1 MRQRMD
7 GELEQLRSN
16 MHRILSEQQQEF
28 AQAFGLSDEQSSSEV
43 NHCKKNQHCFIC
55 RCTFAKQRNQD
66 LSSKLRQEKFENAII
81 TVNFGFRFEENLIH
95 YDAIVL

>member
-28 AQAFGLSDEQSSSEV
+28 AQAFGLCDEHSSSEV
-43 NHCKKNQHCFIC
+43 HHCKKNQHWDGINPSLY
-55 RCTFAKQRNQD
+55 RPNYARRNLKTQ
-66 LSSKLRQEKFENAII
+66 L
-81 TVNFGFRFEENLIH
+81 
-95 YDAIVL
+95 

>member
-1 MRQRMD
+1 MANQVSSFLSISLDNLMRQRMD

-43 NHCKKNQHCFIC
+43 NHCKKNPALLHLQVHPCQVEGSRFIVQ
-55 RCTFAKQRNQD
+55 TTPG
-66 LSSKLRQEKFENAII
+66 EI
-81 TVNFGFRFEENLIH
+81 
-95 YDAIVL
+95 

>member
-43 NHCKKNQHCFIC
+43 NHCKKNQHCFFC
-55 RCTFAKQRNQD
+55 RCTFAKQRDQAIA
-66 LSSKLRQEKFENAII
+66 LLSKLRQEKFENVII
-81 TVNFGFRFEENLIH
+81 TGLFGFRFEENLNRNIT
-95 YDAIVL
+95 